1 VGEGSGLRFALACII
16 PLVVALVLPAV
27 FWDDGCIER
36 EALTFIRQ
44 YLADRS
50 ALEKVFDPHANDLG
64 TYQAR
69 ELSYALDLID
79 ANVWPS
85 LARAFGPEFSVSSSA
100 LFTAAAIVIVA
111 AMTTWHATRLP
122 ASSAGLLLG
131 SFVTS
136 FTFVATTGLFYR
148 SAKPVLTAVLVAG
161 AAWWL
166 VVVTRAGRGSGHSAP
181 AWVTRDSAILFAL
194 ALTAGLLDRQGVF
207 AVAVASIML
216 VLHWRNTGRHRDGV
230 VALVTA
236 CVLLQFYNF
245 VLGPRIV
252 LALNGYWPSF
262 AYQSIPTDQLAL
274 VHQLVLKATGLLILQ
289 AAAFAGGPVVAP
301 LIAVLAVFTIRRNRS
316 SLWKRPWAEM
326 ARYLFRDPGGR
337 LVTYVVLALG
347 AVVVMYTVMIARH
360 GYVYRWSDHRYWY
373 YPLPVFGVLL
383 VGALAGAD
391 RALARGW
398 ISVRRLNGILLL
410 VVVGNCLSLTYYR
423 DVMIQGP
430 WFGPVYTQCTSLKSS
445 FRAGVPDATLD
456 PEYRRF
462 FDDHDPSAAR

>member
-1 VGEGSGLRFALACII
+1 VRFALSCLT
-16 PLVVALVLPAV
+16 PLLVALVLPAV
-27 FWDDGCIER
+27 VWDDGCIER

-50 ALEKVFDPHANDLG
+50 ALAKVFDPYANDLG
-64 TYQAR
+64 TYQGR
-69 ELSYALDLID
+69 ELSYGIDLID
-79 ANVWPS
+79 ATAWPY
-85 LARAFGPEFSVSSSA
+85 LTRAFGPAFSVPLSA
-100 LFTAAAIVIVA
+100 LLTAGAIVIIA
-111 AMTTWHATRLP
+111 ALTTWHTTRLP
-122 ASSAGLLLG
+122 ASSAALLLG

-161 AAWWL
+161 AAWWM
-166 VVVTRAGRGSGHSAP
+166 VVVTRADRGSGRSAP

-194 ALTAGLLDRQGVF
+194 ALTAGLLDRQDVF
-207 AVAVASIML
+207 VVAAALLIL
-216 VLHWRNTGRHRDGV
+216 AIHWRSTGRHRDGV

-252 LALNGYWPSF
+252 FAVNGYWPSF
-262 AYQSIPTDQLAL
+262 EYQSIPTDQLTL
-274 VHQLVLKATGLLILQ
+274 VHQLVLKAIGLLILQ

-301 LIAVLAVFTIRRNRS
+301 LIGVLAVFTIRRHSS
-316 SLWKRPWAEM
+316 SLWKRPWAELT
-326 ARYLFRDPGGR
+326 RYLVRDPGGR

-347 AVVVMYTVMIARH
+347 AVVVMYAVMIARH

-383 VGALAGAD
+383 VGALAAAD

-398 ISVRRLNGILLL
+398 MSVRRLNGLLLL
-410 VVVGNCLSLTYYR
+410 VAVGNCLSLNYYR
-423 DVMIQGP
+423 DAMIQGP

-462 FDDHDPSAAR
+462 FDDHDTAGSR